1 MKIVDSNKIDSSKDI
16 YNKNE
21 NHRTDAPEKLLAP
34 NLSDQISDYGGNED
48 SLFTEISFNSK
59 QEIEDSDKVDIE
71 IFDDDS
77 KYDEISFSSS
87 VLEVTSTQEHISLE
101 KKDNFDLP
109 ADKNSKIYS
118 NSNVLTDDSEKTK
131 DVVKNYH
138 AEETF
143 LEKNE
148 SESSSKESLDNKEG
162 CNDQQKVLL
171 HDNESNPLN
180 HKPLDFEEEKENALS
195 DEKNVINENVSD
207 SPKDDITPRERNEEV
222 ICQVDNRDSEPET
235 IKNISNEDNYL
246 ETKTDTPQFSQDEAN
261 QIDNFAVKAV
271 QGNNVFIVESNEG
284 DETKS
289 SSEKEDT
296 SCESDSVDIDNRI
309 MEDEFFTS
317 QHNNSNV
324 DANHGEVIKENIN
337 NAKLEIKIEE
347 KEIDEADSSRYVSD
361 RLNVNPFTKEADVF
375 KSSVNELGVDGRIR
389 QLEKVFSL
397 LLIFYYYFNYYSAL
411 KITAS
416 QRSLTFVKA
425 SVTAKKPCRTVTMTV
440 TT

>member
-1 MKIVDSNKIDSSKDI
+1 MKIADSNKIDSSKDI
-16 YNKNE
+16 YTKNE

-48 SLFTEISFNSK
+48 SLFTEISFNSE

-101 KKDNFDLP
+101 KKDNLDLP

-148 SESSSKESLDNKEG
+148 SGSSSKESLDNKEG

-235 IKNISNEDNYL
+235 IKNISNEDNCL

-317 QHNNSNV
+317 QHNNSNI

-337 NAKLEIKIEE
+337 NVKLEIKIEE
-347 KEIDEADSSRYVSD
+347 KEIDEADSSRHVSD
-361 RLNVNPFTKEADVF
+361 RLNVNTFTKEADVF
-375 KSSVNELGVDGRIR
+375 NSSVNELEVDGRIR
-389 QLEKVFSL
+389 QLEKVFIL

-425 SVTAKKPCRTVTMTV
+425 SVTAKKPCRTVTMTA

>member
-48 SLFTEISFNSK
+48 SLFTEISFNSE

-101 KKDNFDLP
+101 KKDNLDLP

-180 HKPLDFEEEKENALS
+180 HKPLDFEEEKEDALS

-222 ICQVDNRDSEPET
+222 ICQVDNTDSEPET
-235 IKNISNEDNYL
+235 IKNISNEDNCL
-246 ETKTDTPQFSQDEAN
+246 ETKTDIPQFSQDETN

-317 QHNNSNV
+317 QHNNSNI

-337 NAKLEIKIEE
+337 NVKLEIKIEE
-347 KEIDEADSSRYVSD
+347 KEIDEADSSRHVSD
-361 RLNVNPFTKEADVF
+361 RLNVNTFTKEADVF
-375 KSSVNELGVDGRIR
+375 NSSVNELEVDGRIR
-389 QLEKVFSL
+389 QLEKVFIL

-425 SVTAKKPCRTVTMTV
+425 SVTAKKPCRTVTMTA

>member
-1 MKIVDSNKIDSSKDI
+1 MKIADSNKIDSSKDI
-16 YNKNE
+16 YTKNE

-48 SLFTEISFNSK
+48 SLFTEISFNSE

-180 HKPLDFEEEKENALS
+180 HKPLDFEEEKEDALS

-235 IKNISNEDNYL
+235 IKNISNEDNCL
-246 ETKTDTPQFSQDEAN
+246 ETKTDIPQFSQDETN

-317 QHNNSNV
+317 QHNNSNI

-337 NAKLEIKIEE
+337 NVKLEIKIEE
-347 KEIDEADSSRYVSD
+347 KEIDEADSSRHVSD
-361 RLNVNPFTKEADVF
+361 RLNVNTFTKEADVF
-375 KSSVNELGVDGRIR
+375 NSSVNELEVDGRIR
-389 QLEKVFSL
+389 QLEKVFIL

>member
-109 ADKNSKIYS
+109 ADKNSKICS

-171 HDNESNPLN
+171 HDDENSPLN
-180 HKPLDFEEEKENALS
+180 HKPLDFEEEKESTLS

-222 ICQVDNRDSEPET
+222 VCQVD
-235 IKNISNEDNYL
+235 NISNEDNCL
-246 ETKTDTPQFSQDEAN
+246 ETKTDTPQFSQDEIN

-296 SCESDSVDIDNRI
+296 SCESDSADIDNRI

-317 QHNNSNV
+317 QHNSSNI

-347 KEIDEADSSRYVSD
+347 KEIDEADSSRHGSD
-361 RLNVNPFTKEADVF
+361 RLNVNTFTKEADVF
-375 KSSVNELGVDGRIR
+375 NSSVNELEVDGRIR

-397 LLIFYYYFNYYSAL
+397 LLIFYYFNYY
-411 KITAS
+411 
-416 QRSLTFVKA
+416 
-425 SVTAKKPCRTVTMTV
+425 
-440 TT
+440 

>member
-48 SLFTEISFNSK
+48 SLFSEISFNSK

-109 ADKNSKIYS
+109 ADKNSKICS
-118 NSNVLTDDSEKTK
+118 NSNVLTDDSEKTN

-143 LEKNE
+143 LEKDE

-162 CNDQQKVLL
+162 CNDQLKVLL
-171 HDNESNPLN
+171 HGNENSPLN
-180 HKPLDFEEEKENALS
+180 HKPLDFEEEKENTLS

-207 SPKDDITPRERNEEV
+207 SPKDDLTPRERNEEV
-222 ICQVDNRDSEPET
+222 ICQVDIDNL
-235 IKNISNEDNYL
+235 SNEDNCL
-246 ETKTDTPQFSQDEAN
+246 ETKTDTLQFSQDEKN

-271 QGNNVFIVESNEG
+271 QGNNVFIVESNEV

-296 SCESDSVDIDNRI
+296 SCESDSADIDNII

-317 QHNNSNV
+317 QHNSSNI
-324 DANHGEVIKENIN
+324 DASHGEVIKENIN

-347 KEIDEADSSRYVSD
+347 KEIDEADSSRHVTD
-361 RLNVNPFTKEADVF
+361 RLNVNTFTKEADVF
-375 KSSVNELGVDGRIR
+375 NSSVNELEVDGRIR

-411 KITAS
+411 KIAAS

-425 SVTAKKPCRTVTMTV
+425 SVTAKKPCRTVTMTA

>member
-101 KKDNFDLP
+101 KKDNLDLP

-180 HKPLDFEEEKENALS
+180 HKPLDFEEEKEDALS

-222 ICQVDNRDSEPET
+222 ICQVDNTDSEPET
-235 IKNISNEDNYL
+235 IKNISNEDNCL

-296 SCESDSVDIDNRI
+296 SCESDSADIDNRI

-317 QHNNSNV
+317 QHNNSNI

-337 NAKLEIKIEE
+337 NVKLEIKIEE
-347 KEIDEADSSRYVSD
+347 KEIDEADSSRHVSD
-361 RLNVNPFTKEADVF
+361 RLNVNTFTKEADVF
-375 KSSVNELGVDGRIR
+375 NSSVNELEVDGRIR
-389 QLEKVFSL
+389 QLEKVFIL

>member
-48 SLFTEISFNSK
+48 SLFSEISFNSK

-109 ADKNSKIYS
+109 ADKNSKICS
-118 NSNVLTDDSEKTK
+118 NSNVLTDDSEKTN

-143 LEKNE
+143 LEKDE

-171 HDNESNPLN
+171 HDNENSPLN
-180 HKPLDFEEEKENALS
+180 HKPLDFEEEKENTLS

-207 SPKDDITPRERNEEV
+207 SPKDDLTPRERNEEV
-222 ICQVDNRDSEPET
+222 ICQVDNL
-235 IKNISNEDNYL
+235 SNEDNCL
-246 ETKTDTPQFSQDEAN
+246 ETKTDTPQFSQDEIN

-271 QGNNVFIVESNEG
+271 QGNNVFIVESNEV

-296 SCESDSVDIDNRI
+296 SCESDSADIDNII

-317 QHNNSNV
+317 QHNNSNI
-324 DANHGEVIKENIN
+324 DASHGEVIKENIN

-347 KEIDEADSSRYVSD
+347 KEIDEADSSRHVTD
-361 RLNVNPFTKEADVF
+361 RLNVNTFTKEADVF
-375 KSSVNELGVDGRIR
+375 NSSVNELEVDGRIR

-425 SVTAKKPCRTVTMTV
+425 SVTAKKPCRTVTMTA

>member
-48 SLFTEISFNSK
+48 SLFTEISFNSE

-101 KKDNFDLP
+101 KKDNLDLP

-180 HKPLDFEEEKENALS
+180 HKPLDFEEEKEDALS

-207 SPKDDITPRERNEEV
+207 SPKDHITPRERNEEV

-317 QHNNSNV
+317 QHNNSNI

-337 NAKLEIKIEE
+337 NVKLEIKIEE
-347 KEIDEADSSRYVSD
+347 KEIDEADSSRHVSD
-361 RLNVNPFTKEADVF
+361 RLNVNTFTKEADVF
-375 KSSVNELGVDGRIR
+375 NSSVNELEVDGRIR
-389 QLEKVFSL
+389 QLEKVFIL